1 MMPVTAA
8 LLATEMMTVQMD
20 SDVTSVAANT
30 AALSNATITVFLH
43 LPTGN
48 V

>member
-20 SDVTSVAANT
+20 SDVVAANT